1 MPRCDYFSDK
11 LVFHL
16 QRDVTRGVRA
26 LVTSKGFNQKCHPKC
41 PSCQLIFGQVV
52 LPPEYYDLFKTGF
65 IFNGEFTITV
75 QDSRIVYP

>member
-16 QRDVTRGVRA
+16 QRDVTKGVRA
-26 LVTSKGFNQKCHPKC
+26 LVGHKCHPKC

-75 QDSRIVYP
+75 RDSRIVYP